1 MNTFEFLSSFFF
13 FIYSINDTSCK
24 LSNKIFIKS
33 GLKTKLL
40 SRDHISLITD
50 IKAII
55 IIKNSGDMK
64 AKEKE
69 KKIL

>member
-1 MNTFEFLSSFFF
+1 MDTFEFLSLAFFF
-13 FIYSINDTSCK
+13 FIYFINDTSCK

-50 IKAII
+50 IKVII
-55 IIKNSGDMK
+55 TIKTR
-64 AKEKE
+64 ET
-69 KKIL
+69 